1 MTVCGKSNE
10 TTKMSSSNGNLNSVN
25 RPSFMIT
32 DILSK
37 SAAAAGKE
45 MSAPST
51 EYLQHLQRFSAM
63 NGNRF
68 GFGMPLP
75 GNLDVSQQKN
85 NNFCESD
92 DESDDVDGQSSDDGS
107 NSKYFHLFFIQFVC
121 ADCFFP
127 CELWIIIIRESI
139 WVLGPSGDL

>member
-10 TTKMSSSNGNLNSVN
+10 TTNMSSPNGNLNSVN

-45 MSAPST
+45 LNAPST

-107 NSKYFHLFFIQFVC
+107 NSKYFRLLFVSLCLFHLFSL
-121 ADCFFP
+121 CFFF
-127 CELWIIIIRESI
+127 L
-139 WVLGPSGDL
+139 